1 MDAQQS
7 SRYLCVS
14 QFRYDIEV
22 IDFFEPSVSSEC
34 AFDLCERNS
43 KASDILVTLDDI
55 FVTPAFAAINSIC
68 PTDGAK

>member
-1 MDAQQS
+1 
-7 SRYLCVS
+7 
-14 QFRYDIEV
+14 V

-43 KASDILVTLDDI
+43 KANDILVTLDDI
-55 FVTPAFAAINSIC
+55 FVTPAIAAINSIC